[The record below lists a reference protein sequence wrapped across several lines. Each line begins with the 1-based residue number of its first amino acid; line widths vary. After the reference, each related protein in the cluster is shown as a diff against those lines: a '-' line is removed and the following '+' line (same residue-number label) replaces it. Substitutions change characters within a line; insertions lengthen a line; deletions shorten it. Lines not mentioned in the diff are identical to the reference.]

1 MLLSLNNLRISLSH
15 MCHIRVLQDGGRPP
29 KGKWV
34 IAWGQCQGGVPSVHI
49 MSLRHAEE
57 APQKLSMEAAKC
69 TQNTTSVQV
78 HVPLQILIW
87 LGWLNQHWKYI
98 CQGLS
103 SGILNATIGTK
114 IHSHYWQRYVY
125 YYRPFEEV
133 SPPNFFSWKIV
144 LDGNSA
150 QLKNLAPVLTLL
162 LKKKLWIW
170 TKDLRW
176 QHLYNK

>member
-78 HVPLQILIW
+78 HVPLQFLIW

-133 SPPNFFSWKIV
+133 SPPNFFFFEDCLGWKQCTTQEPCTSFNIII
-144 LDGNSA
+144 
-150 QLKNLAPVLTLL
+150 
-162 LKKKLWIW
+162 KKRVV
-170 TKDLRW
+170 DLNQRPEVATSI
-176 QHLYNK
+176 